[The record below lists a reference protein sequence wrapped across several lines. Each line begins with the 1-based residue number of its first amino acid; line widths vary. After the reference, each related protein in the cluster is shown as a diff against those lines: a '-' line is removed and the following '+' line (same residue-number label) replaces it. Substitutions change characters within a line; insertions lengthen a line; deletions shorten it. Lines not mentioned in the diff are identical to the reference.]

1 MRVQVE
7 VDYRD
12 IPPEKEWAVI
22 HQGAEWLASDPAS
35 IVMWSGRSD
44 TGRLAIITEFE
55 MPAQAQRRAV
65 EAIRKAIYPYL
76 GVEYSTMTIRFDRG
90 RLPRPGGPVM

>member
-1 MRVQVE
+1 MHVQVE
-7 VDYRD
+7 IEYRE
-12 IPPEKEWAVI
+12 IPPDEEWATI
-22 HQGAEWLASDPAS
+22 HRAAEWLASDPAS

-44 TGRLAIITEFE
+44 TGRRAIITEFD
-55 MPAQAQRRAV
+55 MTAQAQRRAV

-90 RLPRPGGPVM
+90 RLPRPGGPGR